1 MPFAVPRRRGAA
13 GAAATA
19 LFLSV
24 LSSLAAPAQAAT
36 LTGRG
41 LLAYLTVTAESG
53 ASTYDRALFRHWIDA
68 NGDCQDTRAEV
79 LAAESRVTVRYTSAS
94 NCTVLSGQWISP
106 Y

>member
-1 MPFAVPRRRGAA
+1 MPSAMPRR
-13 GAAATA
+13 AAAVAAAAA

-24 LSSLAAPAQAAT
+24 LAAIAAPAYAAT
-36 LTGRG
+36 TTGRG

-53 ASTYDRALFRHWIDA
+53 TSTYDRDLFRHWIDA

-79 LAAESRVTVRYTSAS
+79 LIAESRTTVTYTTSS
-94 NCTVLSGQWISP
+94 HCTVATGRWYSA